1 MHIAMYSALLALL
14 PLAVLGAR
22 KRDVASTPFQL
33 YAYSEDIGG
42 FPLFYADGLAYV
54 GEPALSNST
63 DAAVVTC
70 EFGIL
75 SYGVP
80 KSIPL
85 TVIVTIDVNK
95 HFIGNPN
102 TTTATGKPTWSNAA
116 LFIPSSSSTDR
127 RVGFLPSN
135 NGTGN
140 TTTQTLGFAFYG
152 STVMLYH
159 EDGTV
164 ATSFYGM
171 KAENGVYELHWND
184 TEGKVPLTLRSMAPS
199 NEASKRR

>member
-1 MHIAMYSALLALL
+1 MHIAMRSALLALL

-42 FPLFYADGLAYV
+42 LPLFYADGLAYL

-63 DAAVVTC
+63 DAAVVT
-70 EFGIL
+70 F
-75 SYGVP
+75 
-80 KSIPL
+80 
-85 TVIVTIDVNK
+85 TIDANK

-102 TTTATGKPTWSNAA
+102 ATTATGEPTWSNTA
-116 LFIPSSSSTDR
+116 LFIPSSSSVDR
-127 RVGFLPSN
+127 RVGFLPPN

-140 TTTQTLGFAFYG
+140 TTTQTSGFAFYG
-152 STVMLYH
+152 STVMLYG

-171 KAENGVYELHWND
+171 KAENGLYELHWND

-199 NEASKRR
+199 SEASKRR